1 MDMLNI
7 LTQAPY
13 YSGCLSIGIYLE
25 SILAF
30 KLQNIRY
37 SFKNLCYFKIFHL
50 KIPFCK
56 WTQINAEMSFRALR
70 FCHSERSEESYSF
83 AQGRLREESDTK
95 CHPEQSEGSY
105 LVPSLTLRT
114 SFGLCPQNDS
124 SAVFCK
130 NLCPIKK
137 GIKFDIS
144 LLP

>member
-56 WTQINAEMSFRALR
+56 WTQINAEMSFRTLR
-70 FCHSERSEESYSF
+70 FCHSERSEESQFLDSSGF
-83 AQGRLREESDTK
+83 ALRMTA
-95 CHPEQSEGSY
+95 
-105 LVPSLTLRT
+105 VPSSAKICVLLKKELSLTYLFYH
-114 SFGLCPQNDS
+114 SNI
-124 SAVFCK
+124 
-130 NLCPIKK
+130 N
-137 GIKFDIS
+137 
-144 LLP
+144 